1 MFVSDN
7 YKQLI
12 NDGALKI
19 ADTLYFKYP
28 SPTDATTVFK
38 AIVKENGLEID
49 GETFNPSTAAV
60 KCVYEQLG
68 SKIAINGWLVWQ
80 NSQGLSLT

>member
-19 ADTLYFKYP
+19 AETLYFKYL
-28 SPTDATTVFK
+28 SPTDATFVFE
-38 AIVKENGLEID
+38 AIVDENGLKID

-60 KCVYEQLG
+60 KCVYELLG
-68 SKIAINGWLVWQ
+68 SKTAING
-80 NSQGLSLT
+80 